1 MWKYVFPPL
10 LTVVILW
17 ILVSF
22 ATTLYINWAEE
33 AYRRVVRENY
43 ASITEADAIQDGA
56 RRIEALFSKEA
67 STDQA
72 TTIPLWRPIADGLQ
86 THSRNLS
93 EINVSPDDGKQ
104 VALASSLVEEICSL
118 AAEVVSPDS
127 DTDLENKLEVG
138 VSPNSASS
146 DTDDKSRL
154 RQLAAKLT
162 DVMTTI
168 KSVNRQIASESDR
181 TRDFVGAWFG
191 LVRTLLLVAGP
202 IVGLGLG
209 WRLSRKLAKSVGR
222 IDVVLNQTD
231 GLSIGIADVSI
242 KQSNDLSTMEEQA
255 KWIVDRLK
263 QSYADLARSQA
274 DMIRAERLASVGRL
288 ASGVAHEIRNPLT
301 SIKLLLQNAS
311 RLKSTESLSGE
322 NLQLILDEISRI
334 EAAIQ
339 GLLDYS
345 RPRPQNRSTGSL
357 SETIDHAIA
366 LIAGRADQQNVA
378 IHFDEP
384 AQPTMIDADHQQLH
398 QVFVN
403 ICINAIEAMPNGGTL
418 WILTRPLVGNRIKIE
433 FRDTGAGIPE
443 ATLSQLFE
451 PFNTT
456 KERGTGLGL
465 AVSRAIIEHHYGHID
480 ATNETPNGAK
490 FSIELP
496 TNLSHSP
503 G

>member
-1 MWKYVFPPL
+1 
-10 LTVVILW
+10 
-17 ILVSF
+17 
-22 ATTLYINWAEE
+22 
-33 AYRRVVRENY
+33 
-43 ASITEADAIQDGA
+43 
-56 RRIEALFSKEA
+56 
-67 STDQA
+67 
-72 TTIPLWRPIADGLQ
+72 
-86 THSRNLS
+86 
-93 EINVSPDDGKQ
+93 
-104 VALASSLVEEICSL
+104 
-118 AAEVVSPDS
+118 
-127 DTDLENKLEVG
+127 
-138 VSPNSASS
+138 
-146 DTDDKSRL
+146 
-154 RQLAAKLT
+154 
-162 DVMTTI
+162 MTTI

-222 IDVVLNQTD
+222 IDVVLHQTD

-334 EAAIQ
+334 EAAVQ

-378 IHFDEP
+378 IHFDKP
-384 AQPTMIDADHQQLH
+384 AQPTMIEADHQQLH

-490 FSIELP
+490 FLIELP
-496 TNLSHSP
+496 TNLLHSP